1 MLMRLISKYSKEDR
15 LKYISHLDM
24 MRTFHRAIRRATLP
38 VAFSQG
44 FNPHPK
50 LAFASALSVGLTSE
64 GEYLDTVMESDIA
77 PEEFSTKL
85 NRVLPSGLRVI
96 RSVNIDI
103 KNPSLMSMIERAS
116 YSIFIPVAVKEL
128 AAQIDAFL
136 DQPYVLVTGEK
147 SNALKHINI
156 RPMIHWVK
164 PRLNDYSEQTVVVM
178 LNSGSKS
185 NLKPKLFADAL
196 FRFLKED
203 SSTMN
208 YKIHRLDMYL
218 FKNDK
223 FVTPLDLVEG

>member
-1 MLMRLISKYSKEDR
+1 MRLISKYSKEDR

-24 MRTFHRAIRRATLP
+24 MRTFHRAIRRATLQ
-38 VAFSQG
+38 VAYSQG

-64 GEYLDTVMESDIA
+64 GEYLDTIMDNYID
-77 PEEFSTKL
+77 PEEFSTRL
-85 NRVLPSGLRVI
+85 NAVLPSGLRII
-96 RSVNIDI
+96 RSVKIDV

-128 AAQIDAFL
+128 AAQIAAFL
-136 DQPYVLVTGEK
+136 DQPYVLVTSEK
-147 SNALKHINI
+147 NDELKHINI
-156 RPMIHWVK
+156 RPMIHWAK
-164 PRLNDYSEQTVVVM
+164 PRLNDHSEQMVDVM

-185 NLKPKLFADAL
+185 NLKPILFADAL
-196 FRFLKED
+196 FRFLNED

-218 FKNDK
+218 LRNDK

>member
-1 MLMRLISKYSKEDR
+1 
-15 LKYISHLDM
+15 
-24 MRTFHRAIRRATLP
+24 

-136 DQPYVLVTGEK
+136 DQPYVLVTSEK

-156 RPMIHWVK
+156 RPMIHWAK